1 MIKYISIRSDGQM
14 ANKYN
19 AEERSE
25 ALKLAD
31 EIGAAAAAR
40 RLGMNADTIYGWR
53 NRAKHKGIVLN
64 KAGQPMN
71 EDEIRAENTRLGK
84 ELREAREE
92 VEILQNALG
101 FFVKR
106 QKK

>member
-40 RLGMNADTIYGWR
+40 RLGMNADTIYG
-53 NRAKHKGIVLN
+53 
-64 KAGQPMN
+64 
-71 EDEIRAENTRLGK
+71 
-84 ELREAREE
+84 
-92 VEILQNALG
+92 
-101 FFVKR
+101 
-106 QKK
+106 

>member
-1 MIKYISIRSDGQM
+1 M
-14 ANKYN
+14 ANKYS
-19 AEERSE
+19 AEERAE

-31 EIGAAAAAR
+31 EIGAAAAAQ

-53 NRAKHKGIVLN
+53 NRAKNKGVVLN
-64 KAGQPMN
+64 NAGQPMS
-71 EDEIRAENTRLGK
+71 EDELRVENTRLGK

-92 VEILQNALG
+92 VQILQDALG

>member
-1 MIKYISIRSDGQM
+1 MVKYIFIRSDGQM

-40 RLGMNADTIYGWR
+40 RLGMNADTIYR
-53 NRAKHKGIVLN
+53 
-64 KAGQPMN
+64 
-71 EDEIRAENTRLGK
+71 
-84 ELREAREE
+84 
-92 VEILQNALG
+92 
-101 FFVKR
+101 
-106 QKK
+106 